1 MAQLRWGRAAP
12 PPASPAMPAQ
22 RSPAEV
28 QRTRLSTP
36 PPTLPLDAPPVS
48 RPIPEPHTP
57 VQLATTSADRPS
69 GQPGTRIPGIPAGVP
84 VTVVQRDAQP
94 APTQQQD
101 DAGASGEP
109 DVEELARRLIE
120 PVGRLLRA
128 EFRHG
133 RERIGRLHDRR
144 R

>member
-1 MAQLRWGRAAP
+1 M
-12 PPASPAMPAQ
+12 
-22 RSPAEV
+22 EV
-28 QRTRLSTP
+28 QRARLSTP
-36 PPTLPLDAPPVS
+36 RPTQPLDAPPVS
-48 RPIPEPHTP
+48 RQVQEPHTP
-57 VQLATTSADRPS
+57 APPVTTVQRATTSVDRPS
-69 GQPGTRIPGIPAGVP
+69 GQPGIRVPGIPAGVP

-94 APTQQQD
+94 APARQQD
-101 DAGASGEP
+101 DAGTRGEP